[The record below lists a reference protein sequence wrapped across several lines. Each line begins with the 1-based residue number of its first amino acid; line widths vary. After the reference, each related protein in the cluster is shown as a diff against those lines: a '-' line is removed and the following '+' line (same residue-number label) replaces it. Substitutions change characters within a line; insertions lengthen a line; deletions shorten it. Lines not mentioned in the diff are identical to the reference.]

1 MRDKNYTLINS
12 FLASQISYGSTGY
25 FSKIVTDYI
34 SENNSLK
41 NFYQHPVSLQGI
53 KNAVDIR
60 KNFNTNRK
68 LLVTQLQ
75 SQYASQPILDKV
87 KQNINLLL
95 DENTFTVCTA
105 HQPGIFTGHLYF
117 IYKIIHAIK
126 LAETLNVEI
135 PGKHFIP
142 VFYMGSEDAD
152 IEELGE
158 VFINGEKYKW
168 ETKQSGAV
176 GRMLVDDELIN
187 ILKKINGQ
195 LTVEPFGKEI
205 MEMMQQC
212 YVKGSTLQHAT
223 FNIVNKLFA
232 GYGLI
237 VLLPDNKALKSEML
251 SVFKDDIFLNTPSK
265 IVNATSAQLEKNYK
279 VQAHPREINLFYLKD
294 NIRSRIVQQKEHYII
309 QDTDIRFT
317 TEELQN
323 ELLQYP
329 ERFSP
334 NVILRAL
341 YQETILPNIA
351 FVGGGGEIAYWLQ
364 MKDMFKQ
371 YNVPF
376 PVLVVR
382 NSFLVINEKMNLL
395 MQKLSLTSD
404 NIFKPDDEII
414 KDIITRNTLNQLS
427 LEKEKQQFII
437 NYESLKTV
445 VKKIDTTLEK
455 HVEALQAKLLKTL
468 DKLEIKLLR
477 AEKRKFES
485 QQKQIKK
492 IKSNLFP
499 HNSLQER
506 VENIMPFYAKYGEAF
521 IKTIYDNSLS
531 LEQKFCII
539 TEGDLHEGTKKN

>member
-1 MRDKNYTLINS
+1 MVQTNAKY
-12 FLASQISYGSTGY
+12 ISYNQTGY

-34 SENNSLK
+34 SENNLLK
-41 NFYQHPVSLQGI
+41 DFYKHPVSVQGI
-53 KNAVDIR
+53 KNAVEVR
-60 KNFNTNRK
+60 KKNTTNRK

-75 SQYASQPILDKV
+75 SQYASQPISDKV

-105 HQPGIFTGHLYF
+105 HQPNIFTGHLYF

-142 VFYMGSEDAD
+142 VFYIGSEDAD

-168 ETKQSGAV
+168 ETKQTGAV

-187 ILKKINGQ
+187 ILKKIKGQ

-237 VLLPDNKALKSEML
+237 VLLPDNKALKNEML
-251 SVFKDDIFLNTPSK
+251 SVFNDDIFLNTPSK
-265 IVNATSAQLEKNYK
+265 IVNATSAQLEKYYK

-294 NIRSRIVQQKEHYII
+294 NIRSRIVQQKENYII

-414 KDIITRNTLNQLS
+414 KDIITKNTLHQLS

-477 AEKRKFES
+477 AEKRKFEL